1 MTSLTLIDSHCHLDF
16 PVFDPDRP
24 DILLKAE
31 AAGIAAIVMPGT
43 VESAWAKLVRLAK
56 TNAGLS
62 PALGL
67 HPLFTALHQRS
78 DLLSLEA
85 MLSHAEPIAIG
96 EIGLDAQHGD
106 ADHFSQQYY
115 FKAQLAIAKSAQL
128 PVILHVRKTHDEVLQ
143 YLRKARLERGGIV
156 HAFNGSE
163 AQAKVY
169 SDLGFK
175 LGFGGAVTYP
185 RALKLQRLARDLPL
199 TSIVLETDSP
209 DMRPVFETSER
220 NTPLNVVGICGVL
233 AQLRGLE
240 PSEVAGVTTANVC
253 EVLRLT
259 LP

>member
-1 MTSLTLIDSHCHLDF
+1 MPTLIDSHCHLDF
-16 PVFDPDRP
+16 PVFDTDRI
-24 DILLKAE
+24 DILLKAQ
-31 AAGIAAIVMPGT
+31 AAGIVAIIMPGT
-43 VESAWAKLVRLAK
+43 VERSWAKLVRLA
-56 TNAGLS
+56 ASHSSLY

-67 HPLFTALHQRS
+67 HPLFTPCHQRS
-78 DLLSLEA
+78 HLPALEA
-85 MLSHAEPIAIG
+85 MLSHAKPIAIG
-96 EIGLDAQHGD
+96 EIGLDAQHAE

-128 PVILHVRKTHDEVLQ
+128 PVILHVRKCHDVVLQ
-143 YLRKARLERGGIV
+143 HLRKVRLERGGIV

-163 AQAKVY
+163 VQAKVY

-175 LGFGGAVTYP
+175 LGFGGAMTYP

-209 DMRPVFETSER
+209 DLRPVFETSEH
-220 NTPLNVVGICGVL
+220 NSPLNLVRICELL
-233 AQLRGLE
+233 AQLRGLA
-240 PSEVAGVTTANVC
+240 PSELARATSANVC